1 MLHWCSKQPVLAG
14 HGAVVVP
21 AGFCAGVE
29 IVRAIEDRDWSES
42 DDKSAAIELPLLEE
56 PSPGLE
62 LGLGF
67 ELELLLSAVAS
78 VVPEAFVDPEV
89 GLVVPVAGWP
99 SWVTVDPVPANW
111 DDCVFVTFEFETVLV
126 VAPLDVIS
134 KLIVNVDPA
143 EIEVSELKDGTSV
156 IDDVDEMVVVVE
168 RADDVQV
175 AKELQ

>member
-1 MLHWCSKQPVLAG
+1 M
-14 HGAVVVP
+14 
-21 AGFCAGVE
+21 
-29 IVRAIEDRDWSES
+29 
-42 DDKSAAIELPLLEE
+42 
-56 PSPGLE
+56 
-62 LGLGF
+62 
-67 ELELLLSAVAS
+67 
-78 VVPEAFVDPEV
+78 
-89 GLVVPVAGWP
+89 
-99 SWVTVDPVPANW
+99 
-111 DDCVFVTFEFETVLV
+111 FVTFEFETVLV